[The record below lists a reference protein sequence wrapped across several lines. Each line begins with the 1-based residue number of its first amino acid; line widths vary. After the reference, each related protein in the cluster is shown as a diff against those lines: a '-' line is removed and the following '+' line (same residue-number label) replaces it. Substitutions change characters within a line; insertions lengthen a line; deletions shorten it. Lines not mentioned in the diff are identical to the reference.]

1 MPQTPNRLLPSL
13 LAVLGVLLF
22 STKAVFAKLG
32 YSYGTDA
39 ITMLVLRML
48 FALPIYFV
56 IAMSFR
62 RDTNRANGRDL
73 FYLFLF
79 GFIGYYLAS
88 YFDFKGLEFIKASLE
103 RLVLFVY
110 PTLVIL
116 ISLIFRGIKPS
127 HFQILGILV
136 TYVGIGIV
144 FVPEVNLAENNNA
157 IIGGTLVFFS
167 ALTYAGYIVGS
178 GWLIPKFG
186 PKRFTSYAMLISC
199 ILVITH
205 FVVESKL
212 QINLL
217 TLPTPVYFYGF
228 AMAVISTVIPSYVI
242 SYAIKGLGA
251 NQFSI
256 FGSLGP
262 ISTII
267 LAYLFLDERL
277 TILQIIGG
285 TIVVGGVMLAEYFKH
300 TTKA

>member
-1 MPQTPNRLLPSL
+1 MPQTPSRLIPSL
-13 LAVLGVLLF
+13 LAVLGVLMF

-32 YSYGTDA
+32 YSYGVDA

-48 FALPIYFV
+48 FALPIYSV
-56 IAMSFR
+56 IAFSFR
-62 RDTNRANGRDL
+62 KDKNEANGKDL
-73 FYLFLF
+73 IYLFLF

-103 RLVLFVY
+103 RLILFVY
-110 PTLVIL
+110 PTLVVL
-116 ISLIFRGIKPS
+116 ISFVFLGIRPTRFQLI
-127 HFQILGILV
+127 GILV
-136 TYVGIGIV
+136 TYVGISIV
-144 FVPEVNLAENNNA
+144 FIPEINLSENHNA
-157 IIGGTLVFFS
+157 LIGGVLVFFS

-199 ILVITH
+199 FLVITH
-205 FVVESKL
+205 FMIESKM

-217 TLPTPVYFYGF
+217 ELPGPVYIYGL

-262 ISTII
+262 ISTIV
-267 LAYLFLDERL
+267 LAYLFLGERL
-277 TILQIIGG
+277 TSLQIAGG
-285 TIVVGGVMLAEYFKH
+285 IVVVGGVMVAEYFK
-300 TTKA
+300 KNSGK